1 MAPHRP
7 TRRLGAD
14 PLSAHASAHR
24 RVRRLDRPTVATVEG
39 DTGVLTFLS
48 QVLIGDS
55 EWSLAEVRRLVAL
68 RERARF
74 DHS

>member
-24 RVRRLDRPTVATVEG
+24 RVRRLDRQPPAVSQT
-39 DTGVLTFLS
+39 DTGVVSFLT
-48 QVLIGDS
+48 QVLIGDTA
-55 EWSLAEVRRLVAL
+55 WSLAEVRQLVAL
-68 RERARF
+68 RERVRF
-74 DHS
+74 DQR

>member
-1 MAPHRP
+1 MATHRT

-14 PLSAHASAHR
+14 PLSAHATATR
-24 RVRRLDRPTVATVEG
+24 RVRRLDRQPTSDET
-39 DTGVLTFLS
+39 DTGVVSFLS

-55 EWSLAEVRRLVAL
+55 DWSLAEVRLLVAL

>member
-14 PLSAHASAHR
+14 PLSAHASANR
-24 RVRRLDRPTVATVEG
+24 RVRRLDREPVASQG
-39 DTGVLTFLS
+39 DPGVLTFLS

-55 EWSLAEVRRLVAL
+55 EWSLAEVRQLVAL

>member
-14 PLSAHASAHR
+14 PLSAHASANR
-24 RVRRLDRPTVATVEG
+24 RVRRIDRQPGAPTA
-39 DTGVLTFLS
+39 DQGVLAFLS

-55 EWSLAEVRRLVAL
+55 EWSLAEVRQLVAL
-68 RERARF
+68 RDRARF

>member
-24 RVRRLDRPTVATVEG
+24 RVRRLDRQPIVAAPG
-39 DTGVLTFLS
+39 DSGALTFLS

-55 EWSLAEVRRLVAL
+55 EWSLAEVRQLVAL

>member
-14 PLSAHASAHR
+14 PLSAHASAVR
-24 RVRRLDRPTVATVEG
+24 RVRRLDREPVTAQG

-55 EWSLAEVRRLVAL
+55 EWSLAEVRQLVAL

>member
-14 PLSAHASAHR
+14 PLSAHASTVR
-24 RVRRLDRPTVATVEG
+24 RVRRLDRQPAVAQA

-48 QVLIGDS
+48 QVLVGDS
-55 EWSLAEVRRLVAL
+55 EWSLAEVRQLVAL